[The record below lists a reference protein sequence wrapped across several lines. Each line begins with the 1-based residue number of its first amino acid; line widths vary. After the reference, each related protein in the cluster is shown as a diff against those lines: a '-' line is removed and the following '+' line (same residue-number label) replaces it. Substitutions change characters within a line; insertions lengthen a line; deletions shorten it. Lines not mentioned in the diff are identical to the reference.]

1 MIGRHDTPEE
11 KLHDDIRKKI
21 NASHRFESFAGER
34 EQNCVKWY
42 VLLRRPIAPS
52 YPQLSRHID
61 GHDYFYA
68 LSEMLENARECIFI
82 LVWTIPPTR
91 HCRLCD
97 LGQGLVVDS

>member
-68 LSEMLENARECIFI
+68 LSEMLESARECIFI
-82 LVWTIPPTR
+82 MVWVMRPLIIDVRVTR
-91 HCRLCD
+91 S
-97 LGQGLVVDS
+97 QGLVVDS